1 MCYTAR
7 KEKQSKQILVSAEE
21 TVMAV
26 HCIHL
31 VIGIRLCLREKK
43 KKKKKKQHF
52 ASGLQTVSQG
62 NLLSVMNKYFSTATK
77 SDK

>member
-31 VIGIRLCLREKK
+31 VIGIRLCLRGK

-52 ASGLQTVSQG
+52 ASGLHTVSQG